1 MRTNAVRMSDAEIRE
16 EVMREL
22 RGDSRLKGT
31 KVDVAVSDGTATL
44 SGTVADGSELL
55 AAIESARR
63 AEGVFE
69 VVNELRVDPYAGK
82 PRTDA
87 NLAAAVR
94 QALEWDALIPH
105 RRIQV
110 AASNGW
116 VALHGSVERQRDRAN
131 AERLARRHEGV
142 RGVYNMIEVDAPSAR
157 AEDVRDRIEEA
168 LRRHARREADQI
180 QVSLN
185 EGTVNVS
192 GRVHTWAEKQAV
204 LGALRRAPGI
214 ERIKDELSV
223 DPYY

>member
-31 KVDVAVSDGTATL
+31 KVDAAGSDGTATL

-69 VVNELRVDPYAGK
+69 VVNELRGGPYAGK

-116 VALHGSVERQRDRAN
+116 GALHGP
-131 AERLARRHEGV
+131 G
-142 RGVYNMIEVDAPSAR
+142 GAPP
-157 AEDVRDRIEEA
+157 
-168 LRRHARREADQI
+168 HRREAH
-180 QVSLN
+180 
-185 EGTVNVS
+185 
-192 GRVHTWAEKQAV
+192 R
-204 LGALRRAPGI
+204 
-214 ERIKDELSV
+214 
-223 DPYY
+223 